1 MKQELK
7 NIKKTYKM
15 SGRADEY
22 VEVLKEINL
31 TINQGDFV
39 SVIGRSG
46 CGKTTL
52 LKIMGLLT
60 TPSEGEII
68 INGVQVKELWKDELA
83 DLRRKKMGFVFQD
96 YFLLDQLTALD
107 NIILPGLLDKMNGDA
122 AQNRVLELAD
132 YLEINEKLL
141 KKYPRELS
149 GGEKQRMAIA
159 RALFNDPE
167 FILAD
172 EPTGNLDDQSKRNVE
187 GIFKKMHDT
196 MNKSILLVTHDIDF
210 AKLSDTCYRIP
221 LELNSLHASAGRLS
235 APNFYSLCL
244 YLLHRFPEF
253 LSRILRLPFCMVIQA
268 GADIIH
274 LIFQYTLSIVYMSH
288 HCA

>member
-83 DLRRKKMGFVFQD
+83 DLRRKKMGLFFK
-96 YFLLDQLTALD
+96 
-107 NIILPGLLDKMNGDA
+107 IIFCW
-122 AQNRVLELAD
+122 
-132 YLEINEKLL
+132 I
-141 KKYPRELS
+141 
-149 GGEKQRMAIA
+149 
-159 RALFNDPE
+159 
-167 FILAD
+167 
-172 EPTGNLDDQSKRNVE
+172 
-187 GIFKKMHDT
+187 
-196 MNKSILLVTHDIDF
+196 
-210 AKLSDTCYRIP
+210 
-221 LELNSLHASAGRLS
+221 SLQ
-235 APNFYSLCL
+235 PW
-244 YLLHRFPEF
+244 
-253 LSRILRLPFCMVIQA
+253 
-268 GADIIH
+268 II
-274 LIFQYTLSIVYMSH
+274 
-288 HCA
+288 

>member
-7 NIKKTYKM
+7 NIKKAYKM

-22 VEVLKEINL
+22 IEVLKEINL
-31 TINQGDFV
+31 TINQGDFI
-39 SVIGRSG
+39 SIIGRSG

-52 LKIMGLLT
+52 LKIIGLLT

>member
-107 NIILPGLLDKMNGDA
+107 NIILPGLLDKMNG
-122 AQNRVLELAD
+122 
-132 YLEINEKLL
+132 
-141 KKYPRELS
+141 
-149 GGEKQRMAIA
+149 GTKQS
-159 RALFNDPE
+159 F
-167 FILAD
+167 
-172 EPTGNLDDQSKRNVE
+172 G
-187 GIFKKMHDT
+187 
-196 MNKSILLVTHDIDF
+196 
-210 AKLSDTCYRIP
+210 
-221 LELNSLHASAGRLS
+221 AGRLS
-235 APNFYSLCL
+235 GNK
-244 YLLHRFPEF
+244 
-253 LSRILRLPFCMVIQA
+253 
-268 GADIIH
+268 
-274 LIFQYTLSIVYMSH
+274 
-288 HCA
+288 

>member
-83 DLRRKKMGFVFQD
+83 DLRRKRWVLFFK
-96 YFLLDQLTALD
+96 
-107 NIILPGLLDKMNGDA
+107 IIFCW
-122 AQNRVLELAD
+122 
-132 YLEINEKLL
+132 I
-141 KKYPRELS
+141 
-149 GGEKQRMAIA
+149 
-159 RALFNDPE
+159 
-167 FILAD
+167 
-172 EPTGNLDDQSKRNVE
+172 
-187 GIFKKMHDT
+187 
-196 MNKSILLVTHDIDF
+196 
-210 AKLSDTCYRIP
+210 
-221 LELNSLHASAGRLS
+221 SLQ
-235 APNFYSLCL
+235 PW
-244 YLLHRFPEF
+244 
-253 LSRILRLPFCMVIQA
+253 
-268 GADIIH
+268 II
-274 LIFQYTLSIVYMSH
+274 
-288 HCA
+288 

>member
-149 GGEKQRMAIA
+149 GGEKQRIAIA

-210 AKLSDTCYRIP
+210 AKLSDTCYRIK
-221 LELNSLHASAGRLS
+221 NG
-235 APNFYSLCL
+235 
-244 YLLHRFPEF
+244 LL
-253 LSRILRLPFCMVIQA
+253 IL
-268 GADIIH
+268 D
-274 LIFQYTLSIVYMSH
+274 
-288 HCA
+288 

>member
-122 AQNRVLELAD
+122 AQNRALELAD

-149 GGEKQRMAIA
+149 GGEKQRIAIA
-159 RALFNDPE
+159 RA
-167 FILAD
+167 ILKDA
-172 EPTGNLDDQSKRNVE
+172 P
-187 GIFKKMHDT
+187 
-196 MNKSILLVTHDIDF
+196 ILLLDESTASLDADNEAKINQALDHLMKGKTVFVIAHRLNTIQNADQIIVMDKGRIVQRGTH
-210 AKLSDTCYRIP
+210 
-221 LELNSLHASAGRLS
+221 E
-235 APNFYSLCL
+235 
-244 YLLHRFPEF
+244 
-253 LSRILRLPFCMVIQA
+253 
-268 GADIIH
+268 
-274 LIFQYTLSIVYMSH
+274 TLSKEDGIYKRIYDTQRS
-288 HCA
+288 AT